1 MFDTVRHLHELSSYP
16 CINERLIE
24 RSHGPGKE
32 ILTAQGVLGWHTELQ
47 ESAQYNAFDMNEFLG
62 AVDGYV
68 LMVDDVNASP
78 LSPPQTE
85 APAVQTYPGEAPNV
99 SAVNWLHRGDGSTP
113 HAHAVRWLDVGDAAP
128 KKTLAKELPTHFFG
142 TSTSAT

>member
-16 CINERLIE
+16 WFNERLIE
-24 RSHGPGKE
+24 HSHGPGKE
-32 ILTAQGVLGWHTELQ
+32 MLTAQGVLGWHTELQ

-78 LSPPQTE
+78 LSPPQAD
-85 APAVQTYPGEAPNV
+85 APAVQTSPEAPNV
-99 SAVNWLHRGDGSTP
+99 PAVNWLHRGDGSTP
-113 HAHAVRWLDVGDAAP
+113 HAVRWLDAGGAAP
-128 KKTLAKELPTHFFG
+128 KKTLAKQLPTLPSHFFG

>member
-16 CINERLIE
+16 WINERLIE
-24 RSHGPGKE
+24 HSHGPGKE
-32 ILTAQGVLGWHTELQ
+32 MLTAQGVLGWHTELQ

-68 LMVDDVNASP
+68 LMVDDVSASP
-78 LSPPQTE
+78 LSPRSD
-85 APAVQTYPGEAPNV
+85 APAVQTSPEATNV

-113 HAHAVRWLDVGDAAP
+113 HEHAVRWLDAGGAAP
-128 KKTLAKELPTHFFG
+128 KKTLAKKLPTRFFG